1 MSAETEKIWVF
12 MGRRGKT
19 TTTTLMEAM
28 VSNPKIAI
36 FSRMFIVSPLC
47 LVSVP
52 AFSPVGMFV

>member
-1 MSAETEKIWVF
+1 

-19 TTTTLMEAM
+19 TTATLMEAM
-28 VSNPKIAI
+28 VSKPKIAI

-52 AFSPVGMFV
+52 AFSPDGVDHANRPADLGRHP